1 MRIDSMHNFTNIIG
15 TAMQATVVRDN
26 VISNNI
32 ANVDTPGFKRSVV
45 QFEDMLA
52 DAVRDFRR
60 TGTLD
65 LSSIRPQILRE
76 YDFLNYR
83 IDENNV
89 DIEFEMVQLYQ
100 NSMRFDVLSSGIM
113 NHYRLINMVMTTM
126 A

>member
-1 MRIDSMHNFTNIIG
+1 MG
-15 TAMQATVVRDN
+15 TALQASVVRDN

-32 ANVDTPGFKRSVV
+32 ANVDTPGFKRSVLR
-45 QFEDMLA
+45 FEDMLA
-52 DAVRDFRR
+52 SAVQDFRR

-100 NSMRFDVLSSGIM
+100 NSMRFDVMSGGIM
-113 NHYRLINMVMTTM
+113 NHYRIINMAIAAM
-126 A
+126 

>member
-1 MRIDSMHNFTNIIG
+1 MHINNMHNFTNIIG

-45 QFEDMLA
+45 RFEDMLA
-52 DAVRDFRR
+52 NAVQNYRT

-65 LSSIRPQILRE
+65 LSGFRPQIFRE

-113 NHYRLINMVMTTM
+113 HHYRIINMAIQSM
-126 A
+126 

>member
-1 MRIDSMHNFTNIIG
+1 MGIDNMHNFTNIIG
-15 TAMQATVVRDN
+15 TAMQAAVVRDN

-45 QFEDMLA
+45 RFEDMLQN
-52 DAVRDFRR
+52 AVNNYRR

-65 LSSIRPQILRE
+65 LSSIRPQIFSE

-100 NSMRFDVLSSGIM
+100 NSMRFDVLSGGIM
-113 NHYRLINMVMTTM
+113 HHYRVINMAIQAM
-126 A
+126 

>member
-1 MRIDSMHNFTNIIG
+1 MRIDGMHNFTNVLG
-15 TAMQATVVRDN
+15 SAMQATVVRDN

-45 QFEDMLA
+45 RFEDMLA
-52 DAVRDFRR
+52 DAVQNFRR
-60 TGTLD
+60 TGALD
-65 LSSIRPQILRE
+65 LSTLRPQIHRE

-100 NSMRFDVLSSGIM
+100 NSMRFDVLSGGIIH
-113 NHYRLINMVMTTM
+113 HYRLINMAIAAM
-126 A
+126 

>member
-1 MRIDSMHNFTNIIG
+1 MQINNMHNFTNIIG
-15 TAMQATVVRDN
+15 AAMQATVLRDN

-45 QFEDMLA
+45 RFEDMLQ
-52 DAVRDFRR
+52 DAVQNFRR

-65 LSSIRPQILRE
+65 LSNLRPQIFVE

-100 NSMRFDVLSSGIM
+100 NSMRFDVLSSGIIH
-113 NHYRLINMVMTTM
+113 HYRIINMAIGAM
-126 A
+126 

>member
-1 MRIDSMHNFTNIIG
+1 MRIDNMHNITNILG
-15 TAMQATVVRDN
+15 TAMQASVVRDN

-32 ANVDTPGFKRSVV
+32 ANVDTPGFKRSIVR
-45 QFEDMLA
+45 FEDMLA
-52 DAVRDFRR
+52 DAVRDFRK

-65 LSSIRPQILRE
+65 LSSIRPQIFRE

-100 NSMRFDVLSSGIM
+100 NSVRFDVMSSGIM
-113 NHYRLINMVMTTM
+113 NHYRIINMTIGSM

>member
-1 MRIDSMHNFTNIIG
+1 MRIDNMHNFTNIMG
-15 TAMQATVVRDN
+15 AAMQVAVLRDN

-32 ANVDTPGFKRSVV
+32 ANVDTPAFKRSVV
-45 QFEDMLA
+45 RFEDMLA

-65 LSSIRPQILRE
+65 LSSIRPQIFRE

-100 NSMRFDVLSSGIM
+100 NSMRFDVLSGGVM
-113 NHYRLINMVMTTM
+113 HHYRLINMAIQAM
-126 A
+126 

>member
-1 MRIDSMHNFTNIIG
+1 MRIDNMHNFTNIMG
-15 TAMQATVVRDN
+15 TALQASVVRDN

-32 ANVDTPGFKRSVV
+32 ANVDTPGFKRSVLR
-45 QFEDMLA
+45 FEDMLA
-52 DAVRDFRR
+52 SAVQDFRR

-100 NSMRFDVLSSGIM
+100 NSMRFDVMSGGIM
-113 NHYRLINMVMTTM
+113 NHYRIINMAIAAM
-126 A
+126 